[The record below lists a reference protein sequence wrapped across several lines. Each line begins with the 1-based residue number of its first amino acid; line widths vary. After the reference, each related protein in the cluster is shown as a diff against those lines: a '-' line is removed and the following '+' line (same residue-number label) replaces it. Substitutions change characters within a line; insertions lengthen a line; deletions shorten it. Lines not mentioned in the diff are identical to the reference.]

1 MSNNISNLTYHG
13 KHITTA
19 RWVLDNY
26 SNRPDLD
33 NNKSVQDWL
42 EASKQ
47 IVLQHENIGAHQ
59 AESQD

>member
-1 MSNNISNLTYHG
+1 MSNIVSTLSYHG
-13 KHITTA
+13 KDITMA

-33 NNKSVQDWL
+33 SNQSVQVWL

>member
-1 MSNNISNLTYHG
+1 MSNIISTLSYHG
-13 KHITTA
+13 TDITMA

-33 NNKSVQDWL
+33 NNQSVQVWL

-47 IVLQHENIGAHQ
+47 IVLQYENIGAHQ

>member
-1 MSNNISNLTYHG
+1 MSNIVSTLSYHG
-13 KHITTA
+13 KDITMA

-33 NNKSVQDWL
+33 NNQSVQVWL

>member
-1 MSNNISNLTYHG
+1 MSNIVSTLSYHG
-13 KHITTA
+13 KDITMA

-33 NNKSVQDWL
+33 NKQCVLIWL